1 MGHDDHTPTWQ
12 QYCPIPI
19 APDDEH
25 ITLAHGEGGRLMRNL
40 IRERI
45 FASFRNEVLQS
56 MDDAARL
63 PGIKGDV
70 AMTTDS
76 FVVSPLL
83 FPSGDIG
90 SLAVYGTVND
100 LAVSGAVPLYLT
112 FSLIVEEGL
121 PLAVLDRVL
130 ASAASA
136 AARANVQIVG
146 GDTKVV
152 PHGAADGLFIN
163 TTGVGQLVEPVL
175 PGPSALREGDALLVS
190 GPIGRHGIAV
200 LCARE
205 ELGLE
210 PPPQSDTAP
219 VVDACQLFRERLG
232 LRVRAMRDA
241 TRGGVA
247 AVLHEWAEAA
257 NLTLTVFAD
266 KVPVSPEVNGA
277 CELLGLDALHIANEG
292 TMVIAVENSSAQEAV
307 DVLQT
312 LPLAVQAAQFGTVTA
327 RQLAPVTIHRT
338 LGSAQ
343 PLDAPRR
350 AAASNLLAVTGS
362 RLSGLPLSTRR
373 YV

>member
-152 PHGAADGLFIN
+152 PHGAADGFN
-163 TTGVGQLVEPVL
+163 GRRPTG
-175 PGPSALREGDALLVS
+175 
-190 GPIGRHGIAV
+190 
-200 LCARE
+200 
-205 ELGLE
+205 
-210 PPPQSDTAP
+210 
-219 VVDACQLFRERLG
+219 
-232 LRVRAMRDA
+232 
-241 TRGGVA
+241 
-247 AVLHEWAEAA
+247 
-257 NLTLTVFAD
+257 
-266 KVPVSPEVNGA
+266 
-277 CELLGLDALHIANEG
+277 
-292 TMVIAVENSSAQEAV
+292 
-307 DVLQT
+307 
-312 LPLAVQAAQFGTVTA
+312 
-327 RQLAPVTIHRT
+327 
-338 LGSAQ
+338 
-343 PLDAPRR
+343 
-350 AAASNLLAVTGS
+350 
-362 RLSGLPLSTRR
+362 
-373 YV
+373 